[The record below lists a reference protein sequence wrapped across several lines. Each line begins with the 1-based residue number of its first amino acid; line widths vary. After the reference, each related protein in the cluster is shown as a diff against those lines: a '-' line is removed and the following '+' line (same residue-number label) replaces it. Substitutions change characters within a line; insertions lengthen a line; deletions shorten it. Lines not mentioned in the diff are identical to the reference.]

1 MLRYAIKRLLLMIP
15 VIIGV
20 SFLIF
25 FIMDLAPGNIIDT
38 KISEENMTD
47 EEAELL
53 REQYNLNGSMISRYL
68 RYMSGLVRGD
78 LGKSYITGKPVLD
91 SYLEKLPAT
100 IVLAAAS
107 ILVSVIISIPLG
119 IYSAIKRGTFTD
131 NTCMVLSFLGLSIPN
146 FWLGLMLA
154 RNGGR
159 HH

>member
-68 RYMSGLVRGD
+68 RYMSGLVR
-78 LGKSYITGKPVLD
+78 
-91 SYLEKLPAT
+91 
-100 IVLAAAS
+100 
-107 ILVSVIISIPLG
+107 
-119 IYSAIKRGTFTD
+119 
-131 NTCMVLSFLGLSIPN
+131 
-146 FWLGLMLA
+146 
-154 RNGGR
+154 
-159 HH
+159 